1 MMRKNGVGGI
11 APAGMIGAIVLGL
24 AIWPGL
30 QGLQAQSTSPALSG
44 TVTSAGEGNM
54 EGVLVNA
61 REANATFTV
70 SVVTDAS
77 GAYSFPSDRLV
88 PGAYAV
94 SVRAVGYV
102 LNPSTRTV
110 QVWASRS
117 TVQDLRLEE
126 AALLDKALQLS
137 SAEWLMSYPLP
148 DETKFA
154 LLRDCTRCHHQN
166 KVAFSRFNEE
176 ELSHVLQRMGRYY
189 WIGSTPVSYQI
200 PEPIL
205 ANLGREGG
213 PQVRP
218 ASSFERMQ
226 AQAVA
231 SINLSEGT
239 WEYPFETYPRP
250 TGADT
255 RVIYTTYD
263 LARLTARPHDVKVG
277 LDGMVYY
284 DDFNDH
290 VIGKVNP
297 KTGEAVEYRFEDPA
311 QKFPEQL
318 AEEPLANY
326 GSRVLKRDRDG
337 KFYLTPPGV
346 RPGKGYLVR
355 FDPERETF
363 EYFPAGGSFSAPES
377 MHVDGRLWI
386 NGGGGGLRRARIVDF
401 GEWIQEEPVNGSFP
415 AYDMYVDS
423 KNNAYGSS
431 RGQTEFWRVD
441 AETLEATRYPI
452 PSSPRGVPG
461 LGNGSRRGF
470 FDGQDRLWF
479 GGFDGDYIGRL
490 DPSLPPDRAITV
502 FPVPLPWFQPYMAQ
516 GDDAGFVWAGSISA
530 DHVGRMNEET
540 GEWNLYQLPHT
551 ANIRQIHVQPGE
563 GGGLSSLWIGLNHQ
577 GKMMH
582 IEPLP

>member
-24 AIWPGL
+24 AIWPGY

-44 TVTSAGEGNM
+44 TVTSAREGNM

-110 QVWASRS
+110 QVAANRP

-126 AALLDKALQLS
+126 AAILDKALQLS

-148 DETKFA
+148 VETKFE

-166 KVAFSRFNEE
+166 KVALSRFDEE
-176 ELSHVLQRMGRYY
+176 QLSHVMQRMSYY
-189 WIGSTPVSYQI
+189 WIGSTPESYQI
-200 PEPIL
+200 PERIL
-205 ANLGREGG
+205 GNLGREGG

-239 WEYPFETYPRP
+239 WKYPLKTYPRP

-263 LARLTARPHDVKVG
+263 LARLATRPHDVKVG
-277 LDGMVYY
+277 LDGMIYY

-297 KTGEAVEYRFEDPA
+297 STGEAVEFRFEDPA

-326 GSRVLKRDRDG
+326 GNRVLKRDRDG

-346 RPGKGYLVR
+346 RPGKGYVVR

-401 GEWIQEEPVNGSFP
+401 GQWIQEEPVNGSFP

-423 KNNAYGSS
+423 NNNAYGSS

-441 AETLEATRYPI
+441 AETLEATTYPI
-452 PSSPRGVPG
+452 PSSPRGYPG

-516 GDDAGFVWAGSISA
+516 GDDAGLVWAGSISS
-530 DHVGRMNEET
+530 DHVGRMNEAT
-540 GEWNLYQLPHT
+540 GEWNLYLLPET

-563 GGGLSSLWIGLNHQ
+563 GGELSSLWIGLNHQ

>member
-24 AIWPGL
+24 AVWPGN
-30 QGLQAQSTSPALSG
+30 QGLAAQALSG
-44 TVTSAGEGNM
+44 TVTSAREGNM
-54 EGVLVNA
+54 EGVLVSA
-61 REANATFTV
+61 RGVNATFTTT
-70 SVVTDAS
+70 VVTDAS
-77 GAYSFPSDRLV
+77 GAYRFPSDRLQ
-88 PGAYAV
+88 PGSYTI

-102 LNPSTRTV
+102 LNPSSPTTV
-110 QVWASRS
+110 QVAANR
-117 TVQDLRLEE
+117 TAVENLRLEE
-126 AALLDKALQLS
+126 ASLLDKALQLS

-148 DETKFA
+148 LESKFE
-154 LLRDCTRCHHQN
+154 LLRDCTRCHHQK
-166 KVAFSRFNEE
+166 KVALSRFNEE
-176 ELSHVLQRMGRYY
+176 ELSHVLQRMSMY
-189 WIGSTPVSYQI
+189 WIGSTPESYQI
-200 PEPIL
+200 PERIIPT
-205 ANLGREGG
+205 LGREGG
-213 PQVRP
+213 PQVRE
-218 ASSFERMQ
+218 ASSYERLQ

-231 SINLSEGT
+231 AINLSEGT
-239 WEYPFETYPRP
+239 WKYPFKTYPRP

-263 LARLTARPHDVKVG
+263 LARLSTRPHDVRMG
-277 LDGMVYY
+277 RDGMVYY

-290 VIGKVNP
+290 VIGRVNP
-297 KTGEAVEYRFEDPA
+297 RTGEAVEFRFEDPA

-326 GSRVLKRDRDG
+326 GNRVLKIDSEG

-346 RPGKGYLVR
+346 RPGKGYVVR
-355 FDPERETF
+355 FDPARETF

-401 GEWIQEEPVNGSFP
+401 GQWIQEEPVDGSYP

-423 KNNAYGSS
+423 ENNAYGSS
-431 RGQTEFWRVD
+431 RGQLEFWRVD

-452 PSSPRGVPG
+452 PSSPRGYPG
-461 LGNGSRRGF
+461 LGNGSRRGM
-470 FDGQDRLWF
+470 FDQQDRLWF

-490 DPSLPPDRAITV
+490 DPSLPADRAITL
-502 FPVPLPWFQPYMAQ
+502 FPVPLPWFQPYMAE
-516 GDDAGFVWAGSISA
+516 GDDAGFAWAGSISS
-530 DHVGRMNEET
+530 DHVGRMNEAT
-540 GEWNLYQLPHT
+540 GEWNLYQLPET
-551 ANIRQIHVQPGE
+551 ANIRQIHVARGE
-563 GGGLSSLWIGLNHQ
+563 GGQLSSLWIGLNHQ